1 MPTSPTPVPAHHL
14 QSPAPRPTLRRSSQW
29 ALEFGDGGGM
39 PVHPPLPPKATRH
52 SERGF
57 ARWAVATAFVAALV
71 LGMAVELLPTRAP
84 EAGAVD
90 AAAKAVDAV
99 AVRMEAAAAQLQ
111 RLAQGDRS

>member
-1 MPTSPTPVPAHHL
+1 M
-14 QSPAPRPTLRRSSQW
+14 SQHMW
-29 ALEFGDGGGM
+29 VHSGHSDSRFVGEVVQAAGGGM